1 MVECSCFDMDLGC
14 DMVLTESCHGLATDD
29 LLIARS
35 ITSICHLTMSILYAS
50 LRVSMSLNIES

>member
-35 ITSICHLTMSILYAS
+35 ITSICHLTMSIDAS